1 MKKYDIVIVAS
12 MLSALLAL
20 QTPSAI
26 AKTVEEEK
34 KAAEQDSQRR
44 AKEKAQDEKKAAE
57 QASQRSVKEKA
68 QDEKKAAEQD
78 VKKAEEER
86 QELKDK
92 EENKTKDAKREN
104 ERRSTRDSN
113 LLAPII
119 GGKLFVNATIGYN
132 LNFGAD
138 WARSD
143 GQATKS
149 PGTHTY
155 AYGASVGYQHLS
167 GIGLSVDYAG
177 WGNKWSTNTTAQQ
190 GKYPGK
196 TDYRALYNIIS
207 LTPSY
212 NIKLDENGYWGI
224 KLGVGFGVSL
234 SRLEVNY
241 QGQANTQ
248 DFFSTT
254 PDLNTKN
261 FTWKTADKAKD
272 NIGFVIIPQASVN
285 YNNGIIH
292 ADINAKYFY
301 GVKDVRYAGDAPA
314 SSAGADIASFTQRS
328 GQLALFVGAGVGLNF

>member
-1 MKKYDIVIVAS
+1 
-12 MLSALLAL
+12 MLSALLAV

-34 KAAEQDSQRR
+34 QAAEQDSQRR
-44 AKEKAQDEKKAAE
+44 AKEKAQDE
-57 QASQRSVKEKA
+57 R
-68 QDEKKAAEQD
+68 KAAEQD

-86 QELKDK
+86 KELKDK
-92 EENKTKDAKREN
+92 QEKLTKDVKREN
-104 ERRSTRDSN
+104 ERRNNRDSN

-132 LNFGAD
+132 YNFGAD
-138 WARSD
+138 WVRSD
-143 GQATKS
+143 GQLTKA

-177 WGNKWSTNTTAQQ
+177 WGNKWSTTTTPQQ
-190 GKYPGK
+190 GNYPGK
-196 TDYRALYNIIS
+196 TDYRALYNIVS

-212 NIKLDENGYWGI
+212 NIKLDENGYWGL
-224 KLGVGFGVSL
+224 KLGVGLGVSV
-234 SRLEVNY
+234 SRLEANY

-248 DFFSTT
+248 DFATGPST
-254 PDLNTKN
+254 DLRR
-261 FTWKTADKAKD
+261 FTWKAADKAKD
-272 NIGFVIIPQASVN
+272 NVGFVIIPQVSLN

-301 GVKDVRYAGDAPA
+301 GVKDVRYVGGAPTPAG
-314 SSAGADIASFTQRS
+314 AGADVTGFTQKS